1 MRAVTIRFDVPEECA
16 ATVRDEIELLLYGME
31 PLTKW
36 LTERG
41 GGMQVAVSEHA
52 AALHRP

>member
-1 MRAVTIRFDVPEECA
+1 MTIRFDVPEECA